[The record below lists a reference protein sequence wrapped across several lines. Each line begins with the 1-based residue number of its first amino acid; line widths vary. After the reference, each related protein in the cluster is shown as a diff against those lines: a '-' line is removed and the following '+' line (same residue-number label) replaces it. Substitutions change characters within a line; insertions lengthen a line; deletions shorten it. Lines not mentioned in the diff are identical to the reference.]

1 MWIGFAEFDYL
12 LGDVHSLKHKRSLVR
27 PVVAELRRRF
37 SVSAAEVGHLDAH
50 RRTLIGVG
58 MVAADRAHVL
68 EVLDNV
74 ERFAGGRPE
83 MELLSV
89 RQRLISASY
98 I

>member
-1 MWIGFAEFDYL
+1 M
-12 LGDVHSLKHKRSLVR
+12 VR
-27 PVVAELRRRF
+27 PVVAEVRRRF
-37 SVSAAEVGHLDAH
+37 AVSTAEVGHLDVH

-58 MVAADRAHVL
+58 VVAADRTHVI

-89 RQRLISASY
+89 RRRIVSSSDF
-98 I
+98 

>member
-58 MVAADRAHVL
+58 MVAADRAHVI

-74 ERFAGGRPE
+74 ERFAGGRPQ

-89 RQRLISASY
+89 RQRLISASD